1 MEKQTQENDLYAKT
15 LVKIPN
21 CRFFFNHL
29 DQPYQDPK
37 TGVKKYKS
45 CLVIDKN
52 DKTAT
57 DPINDALAA
66 ARERGIQRTWRGQVP
81 ATLRMPV
88 ADGDTADNPSPAF
101 IGKYKLNVSSN
112 KKPKMYH
119 KDRHELA
126 EGELRGGDY
135 GIALVRFKAY
145 DNQSKGIAAYIEGI
159 LKTKDSDGTDVA
171 AEFAA
176 DFDEEAAAN
185 ADNDAANKAFLGFL

>member
-1 MEKQTQENDLYAKT
+1 MENQNNDLYAKT
-15 LVKIPN
+15 QVKIPN

-37 TGVKKYKS
+37 TGVKKFKS
-45 CLVIDKN
+45 CIVIDKN
-52 DKTAT
+52 DKAAVEAV
-57 DPINDALAA
+57 NGALAA
-66 ARERGIQRTWRGQVP
+66 ARELGIQRVWRGQVP

-88 ADGDTADNPSPAF
+88 ADGDTAENPSPVF
-101 IGKYKLNVSSN
+101 IGKFKINVSSN
-112 KKPKMYH
+112 KRPKMY
-119 KDRHELA
+119 DRQRRELA

-171 AEFAA
+171 AEFAS
-176 DFDEEAAAN
+176 DFETEAETAAAAN
-185 ADNDAANKAFLGFL
+185 ASNKEFHGFL

>member
-1 MEKQTQENDLYAKT
+1 MENQTKENDLYGKT

-29 DQPYQDPK
+29 DQPYADPK

-52 DKTAT
+52 DKAAVEAV
-57 DPINDALAA
+57 NGALAA
-66 ARERGIQRTWRGQVP
+66 ARELGIQRLWRGQVP
-81 ATLRMPV
+81 AALRMPV

-112 KKPKMYH
+112 KKPKMFD
-119 KDRHELA
+119 KSRRELA
-126 EGELRGGDY
+126 EGEFRGGDY

-171 AEFAA
+171 AEFEG
-176 DFDEEAAAN
+176 DFEPEGEAN
-185 ADNDAANKAFLGFL
+185 NAANKEFLGFL